1 MSSNPTTNFFNNDL
15 VQDIGN
21 NDVYPENRPQNVPIK
36 ESETALE
43 SKLRKISD
51 KTMNSHLVSGINM
64 SKFRESLTV
73 SGILNIEYENNI
85 TIRQLPKIS
94 QENYDKF
101 KASIADNE
109 ILGKLFTDLSK
120 INCNFK
126 SVECN
131 NSIGGITPL
140 TYLIEKSYSMSA
152 NRAKEIN
159 DKYNIFK
166 KYIYNYRTV
175 NGDGNCF
182 YRAVMFRYL
191 EILVLNKKIEYL
203 QNVTYDVYN
212 SFNSQELKSRL
223 VIGNISLKPDLAL
236 KLLILITDLVKKGN
250 ILLAHKMLVKSFSCC
265 RKFDYA
271 IIFYFRYI
279 LYDYIKKNEE
289 KTYIKSFPIKIGNL
303 LPSQYETED
312 GKFLYESFY
321 QNYQL
326 KFYTDA
332 EKIVIYLTPFVL
344 GVALNVLIF
353 DANDDEI
360 LQNFKWEEGH
370 GLSVTDEINLLNRK
384 NHYEIVYT
392 NKEYEKYMNIFTV
405 YENKIKSVILSDI
418 NKYLKPQENDK
429 TFDMLK
435 ESFDVKPMINNPKTM
450 VVKNNNI
457 NRNAPN
463 LNQAGNNKINNKP
476 MQIIDINKIDN
487 PNNNSNKPNTNI
499 ENKNNL
505 NIGNNINNINNVDD
519 LNPKRQIIKQ
529 DNYNNNIKNGYN
541 GNINNNIF
549 VQSQSQYIN
558 NIKNNINNYK
568 QKNANMKNNNLVN
581 GINNNNNKTNYP
593 TQVNNNAF
601 GLQLN
606 INGPSQAIPQSYNVK
621 NNTQQYNGNNYYQSQ
636 SYAPSSNFLQKLE
649 NFTTVQPHQPPE
661 QKINGIHNDIYQNT
675 KVIESKH
682 LNNNNN
688 NNNNIIYNM
697 NNNTNNFSNSNNNY
711 IQSQRNN
718 TNNIPSQKVQEIG
731 LKTPGNEPA
740 KSSNNNTAPKLSF
753 ICTNCKNPINN
764 QNIPLCQ
771 NCFKNEIINECYFSY
786 LSVLSQTRPP
796 EEAIFANINLMDI
809 KKQKINLRLD
819 NAINEYN
826 KLFPGLNLDRKNIVL
841 ELKKKICIYC
851 TNEVKNNSFIELPC
865 KCRICNIEHLNYY
878 LSFYKN
884 YVISFTCRCKVTYNS
899 NMMFHLG
906 TIKLL
911 NNNNLIM
918 IRNYFQKRLNSC
930 CCICAK
936 SSNIAG
942 KSNTIICLEDQ
953 ENNIFLHQLVHF
965 FCGNCCRKF
974 QNSEF
979 NCHICHMKHFWNSN

>member
-1 MSSNPTTNFFNNDL
+1 MSSKPAYNYFNNDL
-15 VQDIGN
+15 AQDIAN
-21 NDVYPENRPQNVPIK
+21 NNIIPENRQPNAPIK
-36 ESETALE
+36 ESETAFE
-43 SKLRKISD
+43 SKLRRISD
-51 KTMNSHLVSGINM
+51 KTMNNHLVSGKNM
-64 SKFRESLTV
+64 SKFKESLTV
-73 SGILNIEYENNI
+73 SGILDKEYENNI
-85 TIRQLPKIS
+85 TVRELPIIS
-94 QENYDKF
+94 QEIYDKF
-101 KASIADNE
+101 RNSITDNE
-109 ILGKLFTDLSK
+109 NLGKLYTDLSK
-120 INCNFK
+120 INCNYK

-140 TYLIEKSYSMSA
+140 TFLIENSYSMSA

-175 NGDGNCF
+175 NADGNCF

-191 EILVLNKKIEYL
+191 EILVLNNQIEYL
-203 QNVTYDVYN
+203 QNITYDVYN
-212 SFNSQELKSRL
+212 SFNSEELKSRL

-236 KLLILITDLVKKGN
+236 KLLILITDLLKKGK
-250 ILLAHKMLVKSFSCC
+250 IILAHNMLVKSFSCC

-289 KTYIKSFPIKIGNL
+289 KTYIKSFPIKLGNL
-303 LPSQYETED
+303 LPSQYETKE

-344 GVALNVLIF
+344 GVALNILIY

-370 GLSVTDEINLLNRK
+370 GLNLADEINLLNRK

-392 NKEYEKYMNIFTV
+392 SKEYEKYKNIFSF
-405 YENKIKSVILSDI
+405 YENNIKSVILSDI
-418 NKYLKPQENDK
+418 NKYLKPKENDK
-429 TFDMLK
+429 NFDMLT

-450 VVKNNNI
+450 VIKTNNI

-463 LNQAGNNKINNKP
+463 LNQAGNNKINNK
-476 MQIIDINKIDN
+476 QIIDINKIDN
-487 PNNNSNKPNTNI
+487 PNNNAIKANTNI

-505 NIGNNINNINNVDD
+505 NNFNNINNNRNDED

-529 DNYNNNIKNGYN
+529 NNNNNNIKNGDN
-541 GNINNNIF
+541 GNINNNLF
-549 VQSQSQYIN
+549 LQSQSQYIN
-558 NIKNNINNYK
+558 KIKDNINNYK

-581 GINNNNNKTNYP
+581 GINNNNNKTNYSP
-593 TQVNNNAF
+593 QINNNAY
-601 GLQLN
+601 GLQTN
-606 INGPSQAIPQSYNVK
+606 INGNTQAFPQAYNIK
-621 NNTQQYNGNNYYQSQ
+621 NNTQQYNGNNYYTSQ
-636 SYAPSSNFLQKLE
+636 SYVPSANTLQKAQ
-649 NFTTVQPHQPPE
+649 NFTTVQPHQPLE
-661 QKINGIHNDIYQNT
+661 QKINGINNDIYQNI
-675 KVIESKH
+675 KVSESNH
-682 LNNNNN
+682 SNNNNN
-688 NNNNIIYNM
+688 SNNNIIYNM
-697 NNNTNNFSNSNNNY
+697 NNNTNNFSNANNNY
-711 IQSQRNN
+711 IQSQKNN
-718 TNNIPSQKVQEIG
+718 TNNIPPKKVPEIG
-731 LKTPGNEPA
+731 LKTPGNESA
-740 KSSNNNTAPKLSF
+740 KSSNNNTVPKLSL

-764 QNIPLCQ
+764 QNIPLCK
-771 NCFKNEIINECYFSY
+771 NCFKNEIINESYFSY
-786 LSVLSQTRPP
+786 LSVLNQKRPP
-796 EEAIFANINLMDI
+796 EEAIFANINLMNI
-809 KKQKINLRLD
+809 KKQKINLNLD

-826 KLFPGLNLDRKNIVL
+826 KLFPGVNLDRKSIVL

-851 TNEVKNNSFIELPC
+851 TNEIKNNSFIELPC
-865 KCRICNIEHLNYY
+865 KCRICSVEHLNNY
-878 LSFYKN
+878 LSFYKK
-884 YVISFTCRCKVTYNS
+884 YEMPFTCRCKINYYP
-899 NMMFHLG
+899 NMMFQLG
-906 TIKLL
+906 IIKLL
-911 NNNNLIM
+911 NNSNLTM

-942 KSNTIICLEDQ
+942 KSNTIICLENQ